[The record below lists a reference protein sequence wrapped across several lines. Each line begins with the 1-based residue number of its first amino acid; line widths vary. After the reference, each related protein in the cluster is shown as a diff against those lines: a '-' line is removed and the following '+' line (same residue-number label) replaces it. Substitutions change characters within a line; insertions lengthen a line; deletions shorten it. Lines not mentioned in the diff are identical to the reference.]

1 MSNLGF
7 ILILEVSQLRL
18 YVDMKITEGREDD
31 RLICMDTKLDMIIFL
46 LAI

>member
-1 MSNLGF
+1 MSYLGF

-18 YVDMKITEGREDD
+18 YVDMNITEGREDD
-31 RLICMDTKLDMIIFL
+31 RLICMDTTLDMIISL